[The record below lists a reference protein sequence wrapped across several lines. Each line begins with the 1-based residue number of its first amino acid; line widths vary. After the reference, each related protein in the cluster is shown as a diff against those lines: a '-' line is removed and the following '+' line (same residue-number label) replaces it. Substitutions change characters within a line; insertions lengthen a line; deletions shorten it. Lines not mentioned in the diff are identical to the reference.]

1 MKSRKLKK
9 FFLIAALI
17 ALTGAALAYSSK
29 ISAVISN
36 SPAGAPGA
44 APISGNNGIIS
55 ATGYLIQD
63 KVLLG
68 SDGLVNLNLTLQA
81 DRIPD
86 RDEAPARNVDLVI
99 VLDRSGSMKGS
110 KINDARQA
118 VLQLLDNLSE
128 RDRLALVTYSDDVQI
143 AADLINV
150 SAANRRRLEAAVNSV
165 RVGGGTNLGA
175 GLKAGIEILGS
186 AANSANAGKVILIS
200 DGLANKGVTDISALG
215 SMAAMAVEKEFAVST
230 VGVGADFNEYLMTA
244 IADQGTGRYY
254 YLENPGAF
262 AEVFQQEFHD
272 TRAAIVDQ
280 LKDQV
285 PTRNGIT
292 LVDAAG
298 YPLSRR
304 HGYATFY
311 PGSLRSGQIRQL
323 YLTLRVPT
331 GSERNFVLG
340 NIKITYRYDHRTIE
354 TTLDE
359 PLMIACVKDRG
370 EVFSSIDKTGW
381 SEKVIS
387 EDFNRLKQEVAADL
401 KSGDKRQAMDRIHKY
416 RDEQEAAN
424 AVVGSQQITEN
435 LDNDLKDLKT
445 YVEET
450 FQGAPEAVR
459 QKQKAN
465 AKALQY
471 EGYRSRRQQ

>member
-9 FFLIAALI
+9 LFLIATLI

-29 ISAVISN
+29 ISAVISQG
-36 SPAGAPGA
+36 PAGVPAAP
-44 APISGNNGIIS
+44 PISGNSGIIS
-55 ATGYLIQD
+55 ATGHLIQD

-68 SDGLVNLNLTLQA
+68 SDGLFNLDLTLQA
-81 DRIPD
+81 DRIPE
-86 RDEAPARNVDLVI
+86 RDEVQTRNVDLVI

-110 KINDARQA
+110 KIDDARQA
-118 VLQLLDNLSE
+118 VLQLLDNLGE
-128 RDRLALVTYSDDVQI
+128 KDRLALVTYSDDVKI
-143 AADLINV
+143 AAELLNV
-150 SAANRRRLEAAVNSV
+150 SAANRRRLAAAVNSV

-175 GLKAGIEILGS
+175 GLQAGIEILAS
-186 AANSANAGKVILIS
+186 AAHSVNAAKVILIS

-230 VGVGADFNEYLMTA
+230 VGVGAEFNEYLMTA

-280 LKDQV
+280 LKVQV

-311 PGSLRSGQIRQL
+311 PERSQRDSPRAPAVSDASGADRQ
-323 YLTLRVPT
+323 
-331 GSERNFVLG
+331 
-340 NIKITYRYDHRTIE
+340 
-354 TTLDE
+354 
-359 PLMIACVKDRG
+359 
-370 EVFSSIDKTGW
+370 
-381 SEKVIS
+381 
-387 EDFNRLKQEVAADL
+387 
-401 KSGDKRQAMDRIHKY
+401 
-416 RDEQEAAN
+416 
-424 AVVGSQQITEN
+424 
-435 LDNDLKDLKT
+435 
-445 YVEET
+445 
-450 FQGAPEAVR
+450 
-459 QKQKAN
+459 
-465 AKALQY
+465 
-471 EGYRSRRQQ
+471 